1 MLARSLGGPEGTSK
15 VDTYEVVNSTFHSS
29 RKRAAYHWVR
39 GASQVCPSPYTSTPQ
54 GASRAKGGRHRRFS
68 IFLMSLPQAYL
79 AKRNAIRT
87 RAGKSTGCPS
97 RFAGLKR
104 ICFAA

>member
-29 RKRAAYHWVR
+29 RKSAPYYWVR
-39 GASQVCPSPYTSTPQ
+39 
-54 GASRAKGGRHRRFS
+54 GASRAKGGRHRRLS